1 MRTYEEIGKAITQ
14 GFLFINNEKYY
25 ITEVK
30 SVRGA
35 SIFMITDESRTFITR
50 VNVQSGT
57 WTTEPTLS
65 AEDKARLEV
74 LAELGYNYIRNY
86 DSTIQISH
94 NLDFNIHK
102 TLYSFDSIPEGTYEI
117 GEHYELLKADYQ
129 NNNLKEL

>member
-50 VNVQSGT
+50 VNVQSGA

-86 DSTIQISH
+86 DSTIQVSQDS
-94 NLDFNIHK
+94 DFDVYD
-102 TLYSFDSIPEGTYEI
+102 TLYSFDSVPEGTYEI
-117 GEHYELLKADYQ
+117 GEYYELIEVDY
-129 NNNLKEL
+129 